1 MFGRI
6 SIVAFI
12 LGTSAVG
19 CAPSEPPVADV
30 DVSHVPAV
38 VYTANQGAFT
48 PADEA
53 GSHADTQRLTWLF
66 HLVFHSREASV
77 LNVERVDMSFVQGDE
92 TLWQTSYSRAYLERS
107 EWIAGAFADTT
118 EYFMDNIEFVDN
130 HMSAIEIP
138 AGPALPPGEA
148 VSWVRIPL
156 AAPWFADADR
166 VEVTLTLSSAT
177 GAGGVAR
184 HTVPLVRPDQEVDLR
199 LPFEGT
205 WAVNAGNDFTTGHRR
220 TGLNSL
226 TMYGWDFTRLGPN
239 GLPYRTTGETPADYW
254 GYDEPVYAAGDGI
267 VVDVRNDIA
276 EYGIGETPP
285 RHVIEA
291 DTDVFAGNLVTIDH
305 GNGEYSLTC
314 HMRAGTI
321 PVAVGDEVKAGDFI
335 GRVGNSGV
343 SQVPHIHFN
352 LMDGDEWID
361 AKGVPALFGR
371 FEKIRMGG
379 RPLAFE
385 LGNPVTDW
393 LVRPIE

>member
-1 MFGRI
+1 MTGRA
-6 SIVAFI
+6 SIVPFV
-12 LGTSAVG
+12 LGACLIG
-19 CAPSEPPVADV
+19 CAPPKPPVVDIDV
-30 DVSHVPAV
+30 RHVPAI
-38 VYTANQGAFT
+38 VYTANEGAYT

-66 HLVFHSREASV
+66 HLVFHSREARA
-77 LNVERVDMSFVQGDE
+77 LNVEQVDMRFVRGDE
-92 TLWQTSYSRAYLERS
+92 SLWQASYSRAYLERT

-130 HMSAIEIP
+130 HMSAIETSVE
-138 AGPALPPGEA
+138 PALPPGQA

-156 AAPWFADADR
+156 AAPWFANADR
-166 VEVTLTLSSAT
+166 VDITIMLSNAS
-177 GAGGVAR
+177 GPGGVIHHA
-184 HTVPLVRPDQEVDLR
+184 VPLIRPDQQVELR

-205 WAVNAGNDFTTGHRR
+205 WAVNAGNDLSTGHRR

-239 GLPYRTTGETPADYW
+239 GLPYRTTGEAPEDYW
-254 GYDEPVYAAGDGI
+254 GYNEPVYAAGDGV

-285 RHVIEA
+285 RRVIES
-291 DTDVFAGNLVTIDH
+291 DGDVFAGNLVTIDH

-314 HMRAGTI
+314 HMRAGSI
-321 PVAVGDEVKAGDFI
+321 PVAVGDRVKAGDFI
-335 GRVGNSGV
+335 GNVGNSGV

-352 LMDGDEWID
+352 VMDGAEWIE
-361 AKGVPALFGR
+361 AKGIPAQFSS

-379 RPLAFE
+379 RPQAFK
-385 LGNPVTDW
+385 LGNPITDW
-393 LVRPIE
+393 LVRPME